1 MCLIIAESWIWTN
14 DLLGM
19 SQASYRTA
27 PSRILFIS
35 LSWLHSLMDNHKV
48 LAQTLI
54 LTITIG
60 FYRKLAI
67 QNLELYIVKIDD
79 SEFSIWSLNIEHS
92 IFFAYTVRIQY
103 LPSDINQY
111 SSKMVKNRYTFL
123 IIVLRERVQIH
134 GFRAITT
141 VFIYLLR
148 LKLNP
153 SSTVWNL
160 KNRIDLGSESFDI
173 II

>member
-79 SEFSIWSLNIEHS
+79 SEFSID
-92 IFFAYTVRIQY
+92 Y
-103 LPSDINQY
+103 
-111 SSKMVKNRYTFL
+111 
-123 IIVLRERVQIH
+123 
-134 GFRAITT
+134 
-141 VFIYLLR
+141 
-148 LKLNP
+148 
-153 SSTVWNL
+153 
-160 KNRIDLGSESFDI
+160 
-173 II
+173 

>member
-1 MCLIIAESWIWTN
+1 MCLIIVESWIWTN

-19 SQASYRTA
+19 SQASYLTA
-27 PSRILFIS
+27 LSRDIILS
-35 LSWLHSLMDNHKV
+35 LSWLYSLMDNHKV
-48 LAQTLI
+48 LVQTLI

-60 FYRKLAI
+60 FYRRLAI
-67 QNLELYIVKIDD
+67 NTLELYIVKIDD

-134 GFRAITT
+134 GFRTITT

-148 LKLNP
+148 LKLDP

-160 KNRIDLGSESFDI
+160 KYSVHLRSKAFDI